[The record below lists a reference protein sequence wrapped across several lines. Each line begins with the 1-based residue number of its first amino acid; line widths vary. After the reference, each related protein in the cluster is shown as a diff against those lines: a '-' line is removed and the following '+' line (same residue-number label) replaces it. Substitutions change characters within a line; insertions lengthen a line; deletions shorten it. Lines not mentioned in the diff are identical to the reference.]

1 MPGPERAVDPSVGDA
16 PPHRRVTRVAAYALF
31 TDADRI
37 LMCRIA
43 PGPWTAVGR
52 WTLPGGGLDF
62 GEPPAAGAIRELEE
76 ETGLRGEVEALADV
90 FSWSARWLHP
100 TDGAD
105 EAFHAIQIVYRVR
118 IIGGELRDEPQ
129 GSTDRAAWLSLDE
142 LADVPLVRLA
152 WDGVRLA
159 FGLEL
164 AAEPVP

>member
-1 MPGPERAVDPSVGDA
+1 MTELDPGAG
-16 PPHRRVTRVAAYALF
+16 PPDRQVTRLAAYALC

-62 GEPPAAGAIRELEE
+62 GEPPAVGAIRELEE
-76 ETGLRGEVEALADV
+76 ETGLIGEVEGLADV

-100 TDGAD
+100 ADGAD

-118 IIGGELRDEPQ
+118 IVGGELRDEPD
-129 GSTDRAAWLSLDE
+129 GSTDRAAWLALEE
-142 LADVPLVRLA
+142 LPKVPLVRLA
-152 WDGVRLA
+152 WEGVRLA